1 MPNIIIICVYNYVYC
16 EISGSTCTCTVC
28 YFEFLPHSTSK
39 QLRQQQDYRHLISP
53 TVILLKI
60 LYLHHCAIFN
70 KKKQKKI

>member
-1 MPNIIIICVYNYVYC
+1 M
-16 EISGSTCTCTVC
+16 CTVKYQAQHVHVC

>member
-1 MPNIIIICVYNYVYC
+1 MHVTHSLYIIM
-16 EISGSTCTCTVC
+16 CTVKYQAQHVC

-70 KKKQKKI
+70 KKKTKDIN